1 MVLPIPNLPFLTSL
15 ARSILATVTVGTLAL
30 AVGAMVQRWHH
41 DRLDRRLKSLCIHY
55 ALTPATLLEG
65 KHSAQSLAR
74 LRTLPLSSLELLLE
88 PLLLKCVS
96 APALATV
103 LEELCLELGL
113 IDVWQ
118 RRILNQFV
126 PVSFREALSNPDGF
140 LHFFPRLH
148 FLLRARSARNLGLL
162 RHQASWPI
170 LAKALDDPHPDVQ
183 QVALRSLAALR
194 EPQSF
199 PALLERMH
207 QAVTENHSG
216 LSLHSLKAAMAK
228 FPLAQAPQLLPAL
241 RHPHPRVRSAAAEIL
256 REMAKSEPA
265 GKPALFQYK
274 SVLDRELTTL
284 SSDADPEVRAI
295 AAEVIA
301 HLGLAL
307 SSSVVRQGLQD
318 QMSYGHSKLAA

>member
-1 MVLPIPNLPFLTSL
+1 
-15 ARSILATVTVGTLAL
+15 
-30 AVGAMVQRWHH
+30 
-41 DRLDRRLKSLCIHY
+41 
-55 ALTPATLLEG
+55 
-65 KHSAQSLAR
+65 
-74 LRTLPLSSLELLLE
+74 LRTLPLSNLELLLE
-88 PLLLKCVS
+88 PLLLKCAS
-96 APALATV
+96 APPLTTV

-118 RRILNQFV
+118 RQILNQFV
-126 PVSFREALSNPDGF
+126 PVSFREALSKPDGL

-199 PALLERMH
+199 PPLLERMH
-207 QAVTENHSG
+207 KAVTENHSG

-241 RHPHPRVRSAAAEIL
+241 RHPHPRVRAAAAEIL
-256 REMAKSEPA
+256 REMAKSEPV
-265 GKPALFQYK
+265 GKQTFSPYK
-274 SVLDRELTTL
+274 SVLHRQLATLT
-284 SSDADPEVRAI
+284 SDADPEVRSI
-295 AAEVIA
+295 AAELIP
-301 HLGLAL
+301 HLGPAP
-307 SSSVVRQGLQD
+307 SSSVVRHGLQD
-318 QMSYGHSKLAA
+318 QISRGHSKSAT